1 MDDNRNEEMLEEWD
15 WDAVR
20 PTGRAVSRKAAHL
33 EGIPHEGVHLWVVR
47 SREGKPELLFQKRA
61 SFKESYPDCLDITVG
76 GHVPFG
82 LAENKVQKE
91 AFEEIGLVPEEKD
104 LLDLGF
110 GRYEQR
116 EERGRF
122 HREIQHVYM
131 IRDDRPLTGYAFT
144 DGEVTALAA
153 IPLDEL
159 AALFCGGAECRG
171 RFCDGGA
178 EEERVIRREDFHPLL
193 FAPSMSEYMKI
204 VLVAA
209 RELVERGTVTVR
221 MPVRLQSGDESR

>member
-1 MDDNRNEEMLEEWD
+1 MDSDRNEEMLEEWD
-15 WDAVR
+15 WETVR
-20 PTGRAVSRKAAHL
+20 PTGRAVPRKNAHL

-47 SREGKPELLFQKRA
+47 RREGRAELLFQKRA
-61 SFKESYPDCLDITVG
+61 FFKESYPDCLDITVG

-82 LAENKVQKE
+82 LTENKVQKE

-131 IRDDRPLTGYAFT
+131 IRDDRPLTGYSFT

-153 IPLDEL
+153 VPLDEL
-159 AALFCGGAECRG
+159 EALFYGAVECRG
-171 RFCDGGA
+171 RFYDGGT
-178 EEERVIRREDFHPLL
+178 EEDRIISRDDFHPLL
-193 FAPSMSEYMKI
+193 FAPSMGEYMKI
-204 VLVAA
+204 ILRAA

-221 MPVRLQSGDESR
+221 MPL